1 MIAITGATGHL
12 GLATIQA
19 LAAKIAPSE
28 IVAVVR
34 DPQKAADTLPQG
46 LTVRQGDYEN
56 PAALLAAFQGVEKV
70 LLISTSELEYDVRM
84 RQHQHVIDAAKQAGV
99 RHVVYTSVVNPSPNS
114 AFGASPGHF
123 ATEEYLRASGLTY
136 TILRNTL
143 YLDIVPMLVGE
154 GTLPSG
160 QLYSSA
166 GDGRVSYGLRAEM
179 GEALANVLAG
189 KGHENQVY
197 DIAPGPAYS
206 FQDLAA
212 TLSEVSGRP
221 VAYVPVAGEDIAAG
235 MRQHQVPEPFI
246 NLLLGM
252 NQAMKDGEFA
262 TPSGTFEQL
271 LGRKPTDLKTY
282 LAGVYGK

>member
-19 LAAKIAPSE
+19 LTAKIAPSE

-46 LTVRQGDYEN
+46 VVVRQGDYN
-56 PAALLAAFQGVEKV
+56 DPASLLAAFQGVETV
-70 LLISTSELEYDVRM
+70 LLISTSELEYEARM
-84 RQHQHVIDAAKQAGV
+84 REHKNVIDAARQAGV
-99 RHVVYTSVVNPSPNS
+99 RHLVYTSVVNPSAES

-143 YLDIVPMLVGE
+143 YLDIIPMLVGE

-160 QLYSSA
+160 QLYASA
-166 GDGRVSYGLRAEM
+166 GDGKVSYALRAEI

-189 KGHENQVY
+189 QGHENQVY

-206 FQDLAA
+206 FQDIANG
-212 TLSEVSGRP
+212 LSEVTGQP
-221 VAYVPVAGEDIAAG
+221 VAYVPVSGEDIAAG

-252 NQAMKDGEFA
+252 NQAIKDGEFDA
-262 TPSGTFEQL
+262 ASPAFEQL
-271 LGRKPTDLKTY
+271 LGRKPTGLKTY

>member
-19 LAAKIAPSE
+19 LAGKIAPSE

-34 DPQKAADTLPQG
+34 DPQKAANTLPQG
-46 LTVRQGDYEN
+46 LTVRTGDYN
-56 PAALLAAFQGVEKV
+56 DPASLLAAFQGIETVV
-70 LLISTSELEYDVRM
+70 LISTSEVEYEARM
-84 RQHQHVIDAAKQAGV
+84 REHKNVIDAAKQAGA
-99 RHVVYTSVVNPSPNS
+99 RHLLYTSAVNPTPNS
-114 AFGASPGHF
+114 PFAAMASHL

-136 TILRNTL
+136 TVLRNTL

-160 QLYSSA
+160 KLYSSA
-166 GDGRVSYGLRAEM
+166 GDGKVSYGLRAEM
-179 GEALANVLAG
+179 GEALANVLAS

-212 TLSEVSGRP
+212 TLSEVTGQPVEYVSVSGE
-221 VAYVPVAGEDIAAG
+221 AIAAG
-235 MRQHQVPEPFI
+235 MREHQVPEPFI
-246 NLLLGM
+246 NLLLGIAE
-252 NQAMKDGEFA
+252 AMKNGEFNS
-262 TPSGTFEQL
+262 PSTTFEQL

>member
-12 GLATIQA
+12 GLATTKA

-46 LTVRQGDYEN
+46 VAVRTGDYN
-56 PAALLAAFQGVEKV
+56 DPASLLAAFQGVETV
-70 LLISTSELEYDVRM
+70 LLISTSELEYEARM
-84 RQHQHVIDAAKQAGV
+84 REHRNAIDAAKQAGV
-99 RHVVYTSVVNPSPNS
+99 RHLVYTSVVNPSPNS
-114 AFGASPGHF
+114 AFGASPSHF
-123 ATEEYLRASGLTY
+123 GTEEYLRDSGLTY
-136 TILRNTL
+136 TIFRNTL
-143 YLDIVPMLVGE
+143 YLDIIPMLVGE
-154 GTLPSG
+154 STLPSG
-160 QLYSSA
+160 KLYSSA
-166 GDGRVSYGLRAEM
+166 GDGKVSYALREEIAL
-179 GEALANVLAG
+179 ALANVLASQ
-189 KGHENQVY
+189 GHQNQVY

-212 TLSEVSGRP
+212 TLSEATGQP
-221 VAYVPVAGEDIAAG
+221 VEYVPVSGEDIAAG

-252 NQAMKDGEFA
+252 NQAMKDGEFNA
-262 TPSGTFEQL
+262 ASSRFEQL

-282 LAGVYGK
+282 LASVYGK